1 MRAGGVG
8 AALSN
13 VIASAGLS
21 EVDEAFEG
29 VDLRSLQN
37 KVPKKP
43 ASRGGETGEVASIA
57 ELGARPGMVLT
68 PKPTKPRAPRVRL
81 PRRGPDALE
90 LDGQLDQAEVARMI
104 RKKLPQLQACYT
116 KALKRDA
123 SLAGKILLELTVGET
138 GKVVDAVI
146 EEDSVD
152 SQSVNTCLLRRARS
166 WRFAVRLDSEAIVG
180 IPLIFQPG
188 DG

>member
-1 MRAGGVG
+1 
-8 AALSN
+8 
-13 VIASAGLS
+13 
-21 EVDEAFEG
+21 
-29 VDLRSLQN
+29 
-37 KVPKKP
+37 
-43 ASRGGETGEVASIA
+43 
-57 ELGARPGMVLT
+57 
-68 PKPTKPRAPRVRL
+68 
-81 PRRGPDALE
+81 
-90 LDGQLDQAEVARMI
+90 MI

-166 WRFAVRLDSEAIVG
+166 WRFAVRLDSEAMVG